1 MNQHYTSPAYR
12 SENRGFNSSNVK
24 KQQNAR
30 DVFIPP
36 SKALLDPLPSRPT
49 PDNPDQ
55 RVIGRIDRPALK
67 LYLHILASSDS
78 GDRSDDAI
86 AQSVSS
92 STQPPKNYRGKLLKK
107 RSARKLGEKVVTP
120 SKHPQSDRTE
130 LQDSFDD
137 GSVESDG
144 SEFNKILECGLNEEI
159 RYGLVE
165 RRLTLADFRPL
176 EAPFVPE
183 LIKMLVNSTEADCH
197 ASDWEPIFAT
207 YQNLRETAD
216 MHACLLL
223 QNWNHQNHLKRQ
235 ITALSLPMKIA
246 VLRSILSGFKQ
257 KPLHFSRRLLMDIIQ
272 RPLFDQFLRPNPN
285 MKSIVKHT
293 ALPCN
298 RTTMDTLAFLML
310 HLLHAWEYASNP
322 LTAKLRLAKI
332 YGPLLVSFAERPV
345 VLDQDPSDYKTEEG
359 AILEVVLEVCNGQF
373 WDNLSM
379 LQLRRAFTSRT
390 RLERTRSKKGKL
402 DLGEDDFGDRPE
414 SRLDEFEDSDYENEA
429 WFSYLFPKPK
439 SVAKEESKMDGEPA
453 KATTQ

>member
-1 MNQHYTSPAYR
+1 M
-12 SENRGFNSSNVK
+12 
-24 KQQNAR
+24 
-30 DVFIPP
+30 
-36 SKALLDPLPSRPT
+36 
-49 PDNPDQ
+49 
-55 RVIGRIDRPALK
+55 
-67 LYLHILASSDS
+67 
-78 GDRSDDAI
+78 
-86 AQSVSS
+86 
-92 STQPPKNYRGKLLKK
+92 
-107 RSARKLGEKVVTP
+107 
-120 SKHPQSDRTE
+120 
-130 LQDSFDD
+130 DSFDD
-137 GSVESDG
+137 GNVESDG
-144 SEFNKILECGLNEEI
+144 TEFNKILESGLDEEV

-183 LIKMLVNSTEADCH
+183 LIKMLVNATEADCH

-257 KPLHFSRRLLMDIIQ
+257 KPLHFSRRLLMDIIK

-285 MKSIVKHT
+285 LKSIVKHT

-359 AILEVVLEVCNGQF
+359 AILEVVLEVCNSQF

-379 LQLRRAFTSRT
+379 LQLRRAFTSKT

-402 DLGEDDFGDRPE
+402 EFGEDDYADMPE
-414 SRLDEFEDSDYENEA
+414 SRLEEVEDSDYENEA

-439 SVAKEESKMDGEPA
+439 RVAKEDAKTGE
-453 KATTQ
+453 TSISSTQ